1 MPRSFRKPF
10 PDLDQE
16 RALLRAWQGCGDT
29 RALGALIAASQPQ
42 MRAMAR
48 RLSRTH
54 MEDLLAE
61 GQIALIEAASRW
73 QAQGSVR
80 FFSYASI
87 GVRAAMLQAH
97 CRLQTPVSQPERALR
112 DALSGRRGEAVAAQ
126 AEAALNLAGID
137 ENMPDL
143 STPAAEDIALGRE
156 RRRSLRQALAGALR
170 PLGRTERHL
179 VMRHL
184 LRGEDDF
191 DRLATGLGMAPAR
204 ARQIEGRALH
214 KMRNALLH
222 AGFGPGD
229 LN

>member
-1 MPRSFRKPF
+1 M

-16 RALLRAWQGCGDT
+16 RALLRAWQGRGDS
-29 RALGALIAASQPQ
+29 RALTALMASCQPQ

-48 RLSRTH
+48 RLSRSH
-54 MEDLLAE
+54 ADDLLAE
-61 GQIALIEAASRW
+61 GQIALIEAAGRW

-80 FFSYASI
+80 FFSYAAI
-87 GVRAAMLQAH
+87 AVRAAMIQAH

-112 DALSGRRGEAVAAQ
+112 DALSGRRGAVLASQ
-126 AEAALNLAGID
+126 AEASLQVAEID
-137 ENMPDL
+137 DDLPDL
-143 STPAAEDIALGRE
+143 SSPAAEEIALGRE

-179 VMRHL
+179 VLRHL

-191 DRLATGLGMAPAR
+191 ERLADGLGMAPAR